1 MAKRWLRQRWERLL
15 PLLES
20 LGIDQEEEI
29 ALICAQEL
37 AAWRARPE
45 ITSVLSLREPMAD
58 TRKELRRRP
67 LSSSN
72 SWVNPRT
79 GKPEHIALKYFNY
92 TSVSGGH
99 SLFDAQSELCRAPID
114 ERSHSPIPAQP
125 KNVQQFNS
133 DLGTAL

>member
-1 MAKRWLRQRWERLL
+1 MYLAKRWLRQRWKQLL

-45 ITSVLSLREPMAD
+45 ITSVHSLKEPMAD
-58 TRKELRRRP
+58 TRKEMRRGP

-72 SWVNPRT
+72 SWINPRT
-79 GKPEHIALKYFNY
+79 GKLEHIALKYFNY
-92 TSVSGGH
+92 TSIKEQCHGS
-99 SLFDAQSELCRAPID
+99 
-114 ERSHSPIPAQP
+114 
-125 KNVQQFNS
+125 
-133 DLGTAL
+133 